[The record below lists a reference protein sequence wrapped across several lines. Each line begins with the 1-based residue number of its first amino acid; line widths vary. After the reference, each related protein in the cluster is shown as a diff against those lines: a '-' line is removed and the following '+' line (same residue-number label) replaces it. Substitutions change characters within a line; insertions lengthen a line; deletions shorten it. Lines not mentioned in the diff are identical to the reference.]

1 MNNNQV
7 IDDSMIKKLIR
18 SACNAREQSY
28 SPYSNYCV
36 GAAILDFNDN
46 IFEGTNWENDSYPAG
61 ICGER
66 CAISNAIAHK
76 SNKFKANALEIAV
89 WRGSKNKAHIEA
101 LINAGMKFSI
111 QEYNKTWVGE
121 SIPFDKVDMGVKKVL
136 MKKFVFD
143 KVINQLNIVDEID
156 KKEKMNFFQKIK
168 IYWREYLDF
177 A

>member
-7 IDDSMIKKLIR
+7 IDDSMIKKLIK

-46 IFEGTNWENDSYPAG
+46 IFEGTNWENASYPAG

-76 SNKFKANALEIAV
+76 SNKFKAIAIVGDKNNVKEPPFKDYAYPCGICRQALSEFGA
-89 WRGSKNKAHIEA
+89 SSLFC
-101 LINAGMKFSI
+101 LISLI
-111 QEYNKTWVGE
+111 PVGY
-121 SIPFDKVDMGVKKVL
+121 KKICNWYDDW
-136 MKKFVFD
+136 K
-143 KVINQLNIVDEID
+143 
-156 KKEKMNFFQKIK
+156 
-168 IYWREYLDF
+168 R
-177 A
+177 